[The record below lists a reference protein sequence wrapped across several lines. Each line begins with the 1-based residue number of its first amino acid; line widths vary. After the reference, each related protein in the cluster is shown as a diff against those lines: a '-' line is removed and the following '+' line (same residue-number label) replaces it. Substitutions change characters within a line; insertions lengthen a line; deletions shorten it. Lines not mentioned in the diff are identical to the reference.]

1 MPIYLFSANSYQGKK
16 ISGEESSSSTQELAR
31 SLHKRGYVLISAKE
45 KIEGG
50 GSLQIPNPF
59 KALFGVSLTDK
70 LMFIRNL
77 QVMISAGV
85 PLPKALDVLSKQA
98 QSSTFKKAIQ
108 DMQER
113 ILKGAALSEAM
124 EAHKTVFPEL
134 FTNMVKVGEESGT
147 LEQVLSN
154 LTVQLEHEHELRSKV
169 TGALVY
175 PAVILV
181 AMFGIGV
188 LMLIFVVPT
197 LAKTFAD
204 LNVELPPTTR
214 FVIGLGM
221 FLSNFWYLAILLTLA
236 VAWGGFLLSRTKQVK
251 FIFDTWVL
259 RLPVFGGIVTKINSA
274 FTVRTLSSLIA
285 SGVPITRSLEITSH
299 VLSNMH
305 FQAALMDASERMKK
319 GAKLSEVLKRYENL
333 YPILVVQMIEVGEE
347 TGQTAE
353 ILQKLAEFFEEEV
366 ASITANLASILEPI
380 LMLIIGAVVGFFAI
394 SMIQPMYSLLGS
406 V

>member
-154 LTVQLEHEHELRSKV
+154 LTVQLEHEHELRAKV

-197 LAKTFAD
+197 LAKTFED

-214 FVIGLGM
+214 LVIGLGM
-221 FLSNFWYLAILLTLA
+221 FLSNFWYLAILIVLV